1 MTVQIGDWYYV
12 GDLRVK
18 IKRPPAKKSRFGLS
32 PRELTVC
39 CYLTQGARVSEIA
52 KAMNV
57 SVNTVNTFKSRLF
70 RKLNVSSAAEAAVIV
85 TAVLCGGTIESA
97 ITGEGYDTLSRAD
110 LSEIDAEPEDMQVA
124 V

>member
-1 MTVQIGDWYYV
+1 MTIQTGDWYYV

-18 IKRPPAKKSRFGLS
+18 IKRPPAEKSRFGLS
-32 PRELTVC
+32 QRELAVC
-39 CYLTQGARVSEIA
+39 CYLTQGAKVSEIA

-85 TAVLCGGTIESA
+85 TAVLCGGTIESTV
-97 ITGEGYDTLSRAD
+97 TGEGYEALGQMEAD
-110 LSEIDAEPEDMQVA
+110 AVVPETSDMQMA
-124 V
+124 L

>member
-85 TAVLCGGTIESA
+85 AAVLCGGTIESA

>member
-18 IKRPPAKKSRFGLS
+18 VKRPPATKSRFGLS

-39 CYLTQGARVSEIA
+39 CYLTQGAKVSEIA

-85 TAVLCGGTIESA
+85 TAVLCGGIIESTV
-97 ITGEGYDTLSRAD
+97 TGEGYDALSQIRE
-110 LSEIDAEPEDMQVA
+110 LF
-124 V
+124 